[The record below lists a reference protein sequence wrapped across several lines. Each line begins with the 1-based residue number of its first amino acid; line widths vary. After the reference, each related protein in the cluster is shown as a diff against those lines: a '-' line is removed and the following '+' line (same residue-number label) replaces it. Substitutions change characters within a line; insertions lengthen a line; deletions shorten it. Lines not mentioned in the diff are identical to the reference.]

1 MRKFVL
7 ITLAALSAVPVLA
20 ASAALP
26 ETTAVARTAAYIR
39 TTQQPDG
46 GFGGFGDGQSYDA
59 IFALRAAGI
68 DVRTVQVNGN
78 SPVDFLEA
86 KAADADT
93 PAEAAK
99 AALAARASGLEPKN
113 VNGTNLVAVI
123 NDGYVPATGLYA
135 ADDFS
140 QSLAMLGLAC
150 TGNNVPNSAIL
161 ALRGTQLTAG
171 GWGFGG
177 TPDPD
182 TTALAIQALEASG
195 IPANDATIVK
205 ALAYLKS
212 SQGSDGGWGF
222 DPTASNANSTA
233 FVVQALLALGISPE
247 SAEYTA
253 GGVNPV
259 AFIVSQQQ
267 ADGSFPGFDP
277 AYASNQA
284 LPALAGRTFC
294 NAPVTP
300 IQAAPPPSTATP
312 ATATPIATATRT
324 TTAVAT
330 ATRTSTPRATVAAT
344 RTPLAPR
351 TGSGSNADGDDSGVP
366 YMALALLAL
375 AAGGAGM
382 AAASRRK

>member
-26 ETTAVARTAAYIR
+26 ETSAAAKTAAYIR

-68 DVRTVQVNGN
+68 DISTVQTNGN

-86 KAADADT
+86 KAAAADS

-99 AALAARASGLEPKN
+99 AALAARASGLDPKN
-113 VNGTNLVAVI
+113 VDGTNLVAVMTG
-123 NDGYVPATGLYA
+123 GYAPATGLYA

-150 TGNNVPNSAIL
+150 TGNNVPNGAIL
-161 ALRGTQLTAG
+161 ALRGTQLAAG

-177 TPDPD
+177 SPDPD

-195 IPANDATIVK
+195 IPANDATIEK
-205 ALAYLKS
+205 AIAYLKS
-212 SQGSDGGWGF
+212 SQGTDGGWGF
-222 DPTASNANSTA
+222 DPSASNANSTA
-233 FVVQALLALGISPE
+233 FVIQALLALGISPE
-247 SAEYTA
+247 SAEWTV

-259 AFIVSQQQ
+259 AFLISQQQ
-267 ADGSFPGFDP
+267 ADGSFLGFDP
-277 AYASNQA
+277 AFASNQA

-294 NAPVTP
+294 NAPVTT
-300 IQAAPPPSTATP
+300 IQAPTP
-312 ATATPIATATRT
+312 VATATP
-324 TTAVAT
+324 
-330 ATRTSTPRATVAAT
+330 SNTPAPS
-344 RTPLAPR
+344 RTPSVPLPPN
-351 TGSGSNADGDDSGVP
+351 TGSGTTGASDVP
-366 YMALALLAL
+366 LQILALALLAL
-375 AAGGAGM
+375 AAGGTGL
-382 AAASRRK
+382 AASRRK